1 MIARNFSSS
10 LLRVNNPIQDFKKVI
25 RNVSSI
31 YTNKQISRRYY
42 KSAETIDTN
51 TQSVKN
57 IWKVKYRHHLCELPS
72 PNTLKHHIVEFS
84 LTISWLLWQLLH
96 CCVINQLD
104 KANYKE
110 HVYRQLFETLFFLVI
125 LKIKLQNYQKVLKKY
140 FLLVDCS
147 SK

>member
-42 KSAETIDTN
+42 KSAEIIDTN

-57 IWKVKYRHHLCELPS
+57 I
-72 PNTLKHHIVEFS
+72 
-84 LTISWLLWQLLH
+84 
-96 CCVINQLD
+96 
-104 KANYKE
+104 
-110 HVYRQLFETLFFLVI
+110 
-125 LKIKLQNYQKVLKKY
+125 
-140 FLLVDCS
+140 
-147 SK
+147 